1 LDTKNNMDKK
11 YDIVIISGAFGPIHR
26 GHVRLFKGAKAIGHK
41 VILGL
46 NSDQWVVDK
55 RGKVFMDWA
64 ERAEVLRE
72 FRNVDDVMSFD
83 DSDGTALD
91 LIMRV
96 KKLYPEMKIA
106 FANGGGRTEKNTP
119 ESGMCSAYGIDMVFN
134 AGGGI
139 VQSSTDIIENVK
151 SDETNNN

>member
-1 LDTKNNMDKK
+1 MDKK
-11 YDIVIISGAFGPIHR
+11 YDIVIISGAFGPVHR

-46 NSDQWVVDK
+46 NSDQWVVDN

-72 FRNVDDVMSFD
+72 FANVDEVMSFN

-96 KKLYPEMKIA
+96 KQLYPEMKIA
-106 FANGGGRTEKNTP
+106 FANGGGRTEVNTP
-119 ESGMCSAYGIDMVFN
+119 ENGMCNAYGIDMVFN

-139 VQSSTDIIENVK
+139 VASSTQILENVK
-151 SDETNNN
+151 GNETITDLEV

>member
-1 LDTKNNMDKK
+1 MDKK

-72 FRNVDDVMSFD
+72 FKNVDDVMSFD

-91 LIMRV
+91 LILRV

-106 FANGGGRTEKNTP
+106 FANGGGRTENNTP

-139 VQSSTDIIENVK
+139 VASSTQIIENVK
-151 SDETNNN
+151 GNETITDLEV

>member
-1 LDTKNNMDKK
+1 MDKK

-46 NSDQWVVDK
+46 NSDQWVVK
-55 RGKVFMDWA
+55 NRGKVFMDWA

-72 FRNVDDVMSFD
+72 FRNIDDVISFND
-83 DSDGTALD
+83 DDGSALE
-91 LIMRV
+91 LITRV
-96 KKLYPEMKIA
+96 KRLYPEAKLA
-106 FANGGGRTEKNTP
+106 FANGGPRTESNTP
-119 ESGMCSAYGIDMVFN
+119 ESGMCSAYGIDMIFN

-139 VQSSTDIIENVK
+139 VQSSSEIIKNVK
-151 SDETNNN
+151 SNETSN

>member
-1 LDTKNNMDKK
+1 MSDKK

-41 VILGL
+41 VVLGL
-46 NSDQWVVDK
+46 NSDEWVVK
-55 RGKVFMDWA
+55 TRGKVFMDWA

-72 FRNVDDVMSFD
+72 FTNVDEVVSFND
-83 DSDGTALD
+83 KDGTALD

-96 KKLYPEMKIA
+96 KQLYPELKIA
-106 FANGGGRTEKNTP
+106 FANGGGRNEKNTP
-119 ESGMCSAYGIDMVFN
+119 EAGMCNAYGIDMVFN

-139 VQSSTDIIENVK
+139 VQSSTDILEISNI
-151 SDETNNN
+151 DETNNN

>member
-1 LDTKNNMDKK
+1 MDKK

-46 NSDQWVVDK
+46 NSDQWVVNN

-72 FRNVDDVMSFD
+72 FRNIDDVISFND
-83 DSDGTALD
+83 DDNTALE
-91 LIMRV
+91 LITRV
-96 KKLYPEMKIA
+96 KRLYPEAKIA
-106 FANGGGRTEKNTP
+106 FANGGPRTEANTP

-139 VQSSTDIIENVK
+139 VQSSTQIIENVK
-151 SDETNNN
+151 GNETIIDKNV

>member
-1 LDTKNNMDKK
+1 MDKK

-26 GHVRLFKGAKAIGHK
+26 GHVRLFKGAKSIGHK

-46 NSDQWVVDK
+46 NSDQWVVNQ

-72 FRNVDDVMSFD
+72 FRNVDEVLSFN

-91 LIMRV
+91 LIIRV
-96 KKLYPEMKIA
+96 KKMYPELKIA
-106 FANGGGRTEKNTP
+106 FANGGNRTESNTP
-119 ESGMCSAYGIDMVFN
+119 ESGMCSAYGIDMIFN

-139 VQSSTDIIENVK
+139 VQSSTQIIENVK
-151 SDETNNN
+151 GNETIIDNSI

>member
-1 LDTKNNMDKK
+1 MDKK

-46 NSDQWVVDK
+46 NSDQWVVK
-55 RGKVFMDWA
+55 NRGQVFMDWS

-72 FRNVDDVMSFD
+72 FRNIDDVISFND
-83 DSDGTALD
+83 NDGTALE
-91 LIMRV
+91 LITRV
-96 KKLYPEMKIA
+96 KRLYPEAKLA
-106 FANGGGRTEKNTP
+106 FANGGPRTESNTP
-119 ESGMCSAYGIDMVFN
+119 EAGVCSAYGIDMIFN

-139 VQSSTDIIENVK
+139 VQSSSEIIKNVK
-151 SDETNNN
+151 SNETSN

>member
-151 SDETNNN
+151 DNETNNN

>member
-1 LDTKNNMDKK
+1 MSDKK

-26 GHVRLFKGAKAIGHK
+26 GHVRLFKGAKSIGHK
-41 VILGL
+41 VVLGL
-46 NSDQWVVDK
+46 NSDAWVVK
-55 RGKVFMDWA
+55 NRGQVFMDWS

-72 FRNVDDVMSFD
+72 FRNVDEVVSFN

-96 KKLYPEMKIA
+96 KQLYPELKIA
-106 FANGGGRTEKNTP
+106 FANGGSRNEKNTP
-119 ESGMCSAYGIDMVFN
+119 ESGMCAAYGIDMVFN

-139 VQSSTDIIENVK
+139 VASSTKLIENVK
-151 SDETNNN
+151 GNETIIDNKV

>member
-1 LDTKNNMDKK
+1 MDKK

-46 NSDQWVVDK
+46 NSDQWVVK
-55 RGKVFMDWA
+55 NRGKVFMDWA

-72 FRNVDDVMSFD
+72 FRNIDDVISFND
-83 DSDGTALD
+83 DDGSALE
-91 LIMRV
+91 LITRV
-96 KKLYPEMKIA
+96 KRLYPEAKLA
-106 FANGGGRTEKNTP
+106 FANGGPRTESNTP
-119 ESGMCSAYGIDMVFN
+119 ESGMCSAYGIDMIFN

-139 VQSSTDIIENVK
+139 VQSSSEIIKNVK
-151 SDETNNN
+151 SDETSN

>member
-1 LDTKNNMDKK
+1 MDKK

-26 GHVRLFKGAKAIGHK
+26 GHVRLFKGAKSIGHK

-46 NSDQWVVDK
+46 NSDQWVVEN

-72 FRNVDDVMSFD
+72 FTNVDEVMSFD

-139 VQSSTDIIENVK
+139 VASSTQIIENVK
-151 SDETNNN
+151 GNETITDLEV

>member
-1 LDTKNNMDKK
+1 MDKK

-46 NSDQWVVDK
+46 NSDDWVVK
-55 RGKVFMDWA
+55 NRGKVFMDWS

-72 FRNVDDVMSFD
+72 FRNIDDVISFND
-83 DSDGTALD
+83 KDGTALE
-91 LIMRV
+91 LITRV
-96 KKLYPEMKIA
+96 KNLYPEAKLA
-106 FANGGGRTEKNTP
+106 FANGGTRTESNTP
-119 ESGMCSAYGIDMVFN
+119 EAGMCSAYGIDMVFN

-139 VQSSTDIIENVK
+139 VQSSSQLIENVK
-151 SDETNNN
+151 ANETITE

>member
-1 LDTKNNMDKK
+1 MDKK

-151 SDETNNN
+151 DNETNNN

>member
-1 LDTKNNMDKK
+1 MDKK

-26 GHVRLFKGAKAIGHK
+26 GHVRLFKGSKAIGHK

-72 FRNVDDVMSFD
+72 FRNIDEVISFD

-106 FANGGGRTEKNTP
+106 FANGGGRTETNTP
-119 ESGMCSAYGIDMVFN
+119 ESGMCNAYGIDMVFN

-139 VQSSTDIIENVK
+139 VQSSTEIIENIK
-151 SDETNNN
+151 NDETNNN

>member
-1 LDTKNNMDKK
+1 MSDKK

-46 NSDQWVVDK
+46 NSDEWVVNN
-55 RGKVFMDWA
+55 RGQVFMDWA

-72 FRNVDDVMSFD
+72 FSNVDEVFSFND
-83 DSDGTALD
+83 TDGTALD
-91 LIMRV
+91 LISRV
-96 KKLYPEMKIA
+96 KQLYPGLKLA
-106 FANGGGRTEKNTP
+106 FANGGNRTQSNTP
-119 ESGMCSAYGIDMVFN
+119 EKGMCNAYGIDMIFN

-139 VQSSTDIIENVK
+139 IASSTEIIENVK
-151 SDETNNN
+151 GNETITDLHI